1 MTIETGSTFLPFYGS
16 SLRFRNFALA
26 NELLGLIGEGV
37 EFSVLTTYL
46 TEKILKSFNPS
57 GTYFMEKPL
66 GGDWN
71 ITTLGANHGDVEL
84 DGFGF
89 NTGNE
94 LHLASNHAIALAMES
109 GNIGFSRTDGS
120 DFLEE
125 VGQGM
130 TLQDSYGILILPLID
145 NLVPC
150 ALIVSVLP
158 KLSEF
163 TATDIELIAFLQI
176 LFSFSLYGGKPTNQM
191 FYL

>member
-1 MTIETGSTFLPFYGS
+1 
-16 SLRFRNFALA
+16 
-26 NELLGLIGEGV
+26 
-37 EFSVLTTYL
+37 
-46 TEKILKSFNPS
+46 
-57 GTYFMEKPL
+57 ME
-66 GGDWN
+66 
-71 ITTLGANHGDVEL
+71 I

-120 DFLEE
+120 DFVEE

-130 TLQDSYGILILPLID
+130 TLQDSYAILILPLID

-158 KLSEF
+158 ELSEF

-176 LFSFSLYGGKPTNQM
+176 LFSFSLYGGKLTNEM